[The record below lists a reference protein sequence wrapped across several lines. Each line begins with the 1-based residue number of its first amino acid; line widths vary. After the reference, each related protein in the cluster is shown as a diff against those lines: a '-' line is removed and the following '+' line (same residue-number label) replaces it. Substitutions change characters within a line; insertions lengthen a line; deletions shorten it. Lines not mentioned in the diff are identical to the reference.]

1 MDMNQIFHP
10 MSGLF
15 RHSHTGAGKAHKRH
29 SVRAAVP
36 WLFCAPSLLGLCVF
50 TLFPF
55 ADAVRRGFTDAMG
68 ARFLGLANYRSVLQN
83 AAFRLAA
90 ANTARF

>member
-1 MDMNQIFHP
+1 MRKIFRP
-10 MSGLF
+10 VIDALRPSP
-15 RHSHTGAGKAHKRH
+15 TGKARKSRRF
-29 SVRAAVP
+29 RAAVP

-50 TLFPF
+50 TLVPF

-68 ARFLGLANYRSVLQN
+68 VQFLGLANYRSVLQN